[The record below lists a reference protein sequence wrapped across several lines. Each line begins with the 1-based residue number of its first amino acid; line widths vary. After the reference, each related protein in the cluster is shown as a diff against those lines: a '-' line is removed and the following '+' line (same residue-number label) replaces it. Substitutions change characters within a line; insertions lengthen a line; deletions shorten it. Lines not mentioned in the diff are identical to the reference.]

1 MWISDPPASSP
12 FKWKLFQDCLAT
24 IRHELSEVEWEEA
37 VMAINKMGQDEV
49 ISIAWAE
56 IKALSQQGI
65 NTDSALCGL
74 KRTEFLR

>member
-37 VMAINKMGQDEV
+37 VMASNKMGQDEV

-56 IKALSQQGI
+56 IKALSPECVNRNGTLI
-65 NTDSALCGL
+65 SSC
-74 KRTEFLR
+74 